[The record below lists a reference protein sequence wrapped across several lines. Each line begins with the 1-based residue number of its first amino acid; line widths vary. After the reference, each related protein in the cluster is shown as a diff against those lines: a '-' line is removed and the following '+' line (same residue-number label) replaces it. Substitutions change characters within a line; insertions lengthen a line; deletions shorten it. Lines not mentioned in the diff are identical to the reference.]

1 MFDKI
6 AGRYDLLNRVMS
18 LGMDVSWRKK
28 AVAALALRDGD
39 HVLDLATGTADLAIA
54 LTQAKPSVRV
64 TGLDPS
70 VNMIE
75 VGREKIERMGL
86 RDRVTFIEGDAQ
98 ALPFQDGSFDGVT
111 MAFGIRNVPNRL
123 AALKE
128 MARVV
133 RRKRHVCILELTEP
147 GTGLFGSVAKWYVHS
162 IVPALGAMLS
172 GADEYRYLQ
181 RSIEA
186 FPSAIEF
193 GKLMQQAGLELL
205 EIQTLGFGACNLYVA
220 RPSPA
225 AADEVA
231 P

>member
-28 AVAALALRDGD
+28 AVAALALREGD

-54 LTQAKPSVRV
+54 ITHANASLSV

-70 VNMIE
+70 VNMLEI
-75 VGREKIERMGL
+75 GREKAARLGL
-86 RDRVTFIEGDAQ
+86 QDRITFIEGDAQ
-98 ALPFQDGSFDGVT
+98 ALPFESHTFDGVS

-128 MARVV
+128 IARVL
-133 RRKRHVCILELTEP
+133 RPSRHVCILELAEP
-147 GTGLFGSVAKWYVHS
+147 GSGWLGSVAKWYVHS
-162 IVPALGAMLS
+162 IIPALGAMLS

-186 FPSAIEF
+186 FPSAMDF
-193 GKLMQQAGLELL
+193 GKLIEQAGLELMKV
-205 EIQTLGFGACNLYVA
+205 QTLGFGACNLYVA
-220 RPSPA
+220 RLSPTSV
-225 AADEVA
+225 DEVVA
-231 P
+231 